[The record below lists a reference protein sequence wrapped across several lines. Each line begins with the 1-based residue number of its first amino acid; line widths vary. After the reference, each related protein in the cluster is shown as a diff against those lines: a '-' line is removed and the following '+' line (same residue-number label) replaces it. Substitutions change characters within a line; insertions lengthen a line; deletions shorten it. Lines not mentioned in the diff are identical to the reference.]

1 MSAAFAKGAGIGV
14 GVAHPQPPHAEP
26 RPRVIANY
34 LAPLLS
40 GFAVGSGLGVLLWYI
55 F

>member
-1 MSAAFAKGAGIGV
+1 MSAAFAKGEEITRV
-14 GVAHPQPPHAEP
+14 QPANTSQ
-26 RPRVIANY
+26 RQRVIANY

-40 GFAVGSGLGVLLWYI
+40 GFAVGAGLGILLWHL

>member
-1 MSAAFAKGAGIGV
+1 MSAAFANGAG
-14 GVAHPQPPHAEP
+14 AANTEQ
-26 RPRVIANY
+26 RPWVIADY

-40 GFAVGSGLGVLLWYI
+40 GFAVGAGLGLLLWHL

>member
-1 MSAAFAKGAGIGV
+1 MSAAFGARIGLGI
-14 GVAHPQPPHAEP
+14 ARPLPPHAEP

-40 GFAVGSGLGVLLWYI
+40 GFAVGAGLGVLLWYL

>member
-1 MSAAFAKGAGIGV
+1 MSAAFANGAG
-14 GVAHPQPPHAEP
+14 AANTEQ
-26 RPRVIANY
+26 RPRVIVNY

-40 GFAVGSGLGVLLWYI
+40 GFAIGAGLGILLWHL

>member
-1 MSAAFAKGAGIGV
+1 MSAAFAKDRGGRITHVRA
-14 GVAHPQPPHAEP
+14 AHTEP
-26 RPRVIANY
+26 VLRGIANY

-40 GFAVGSGLGVLLWYI
+40 GFAVGAGLGILLWHL